1 MSDAYTTPTGEL
13 IIGNT
18 ELPVVINAQRN
29 VSYTVEDVVKAILED
44 RTSSE
49 WTDSSGET
57 GGQASTLEVTLE
69 DVMERIEQ
77 WSVSDL
83 ACGWGHE
90 ADLGDIEFTCL
101 DENGL
106 PIE

>member
-57 GGQASTLEVTLE
+57 GGQASTLE
-69 DVMERIEQ
+69 Q

>member
-1 MSDAYTTPTGEL
+1 MSDAYTTPSGEL
-13 IIGNT
+13 IVND
-18 ELPVVINAQRN
+18 ELPVVVNAQRN
-29 VSYTVEDVVKAILED
+29 VSYTVEDVVKAILEE
-44 RTSSE
+44 RTANE
-49 WTDSSGET
+49 WTNSSGET

-77 WSVSDL
+77 WAVNDL
-83 ACGWGHE
+83 SCGWGHE
-90 ADLGDIEFTCL
+90 ADLGDIEFICV